1 MKPTIVDWSDI
12 PLESSSD
19 TVRKRRRLGD
29 LAAELVLV
37 EVTAGTRA
45 GRHSHPHERFV
56 HVIAGSGVL
65 ETAAGTREFRRG
77 SVFHFPPDAWHAA
90 EFLTDTVLVETN
102 LHEPLILPL

>member
-12 PLESSSD
+12 PPASSGD
-19 TVRKRRRLGD
+19 TVRKRRLAGQ
-29 LAAELVLV
+29 AAELVLV

-45 GRHSHPHERFV
+45 GRHSHPHEQFV
-56 HVIAGSGVL
+56 QVISGRGVL
-65 ETAAGTREFRRG
+65 ETKAGTREFGRG

-102 LHEPLILPL
+102 LHEP